1 MIFDNLE
8 EKLDAI
14 IEKENKTDF
23 VQEFDSMF
31 AESSDWN
38 GNRYEQNLKLIDKV
52 SHIAKELKFMSFFNG
67 GARYSLELE
76 SFYIIYEDNKK
87 REYENY
93 IHYLF
98 KKDITEDLEVKITFS
113 SLESYIPTIT
123 IKDIKGK
130 LLFTYNTKE
139 NRLHLK
145 DLEEAPDYYKY
156 ALNHFL
162 NDNINDYLFLN
173 YDFNKPELILA
184 LRSID
189 KILNK

>member
-8 EKLDAI
+8 EKLDSI
-14 IEKENKTDF
+14 IETENKADF
-23 VQEFDSMF
+23 VQEFDCIF
-31 AESSDWN
+31 AESSEWD
-38 GNRYEQNLKLIDKV
+38 GNRYEQNLKLINKV
-52 SHIAKELKFMSFFNG
+52 SHLATELNFMSFFNG

-76 SFYIIYEDNKK
+76 NFYIIYEDNKK
-87 REYENY
+87 RKYENY

-123 IKDIKGK
+123 IRDIKGK

-156 ALNHFL
+156 VLNHFL
-162 NDNINDYLFLN
+162 DGNINDYLFLN
-173 YDFNKPELILA
+173 YDFKKPELIIA
-184 LRSID
+184 LRNID
-189 KILNK
+189 KILN